1 MITLNFEI
9 KKQKLKRIDKNVIVN
24 KSKNIISCKFEF
36 LDPEN
41 WGNIEKFAI
50 FTNAK
55 HDTYVCSL
63 GKNMTCECINS
74 GRSDAGKIHES
85 GVIWW
90 GSDYY
95 K

>member
-41 WGNIEKFAI
+41 
-50 FTNAK
+50 
-55 HDTYVCSL
+55 
-63 GKNMTCECINS
+63 
-74 GRSDAGKIHES
+74 
-85 GVIWW
+85 
-90 GSDYY
+90 
-95 K
+95 